1 MGRSPLEA
9 AAWEGGH
16 TQGGDFWRRGACP
29 ELPCRGGEGR
39 GGAPKHL
46 GESRADLTPP
56 HVLPDLSRPAFLLRC
71 GASTHSHLCPGL
83 GRSVAPLPYP
93 RPPCRPP
100 RLLPLRAHC
109 PGQPGGSGGSR
120 LPESSLCF
128 RFSGFVS
135 GPRSPSP
142 VGVRAGTHGFQRAEL
157 EGVQLVHSGLGRARA
172 RSRPVLHEAR
182 WAAVPSRARRPG
194 LGAALAHRPWQ
205 APRPPPGRLL
215 LPLPRALSLL
225 GSNER
230 PAHRSSFLPRLPPQG
245 ASSSVAEP
253 GSVPVSRLASR
264 HLEALVAR
272 CSRLPGTGP
281 PPPGVLCAISSPR
294 PSARF
299 RSGEPAQGSR
309 SSSRRRCPER
319 GTPETVCSS
328 GMAEP
333 TNHQTAFTPH
343 GFREYLPFWEPGS
356 KER

>member
-1 MGRSPLEA
+1 M
-9 AAWEGGH
+9 
-16 TQGGDFWRRGACP
+16 
-29 ELPCRGGEGR
+29 
-39 GGAPKHL
+39 
-46 GESRADLTPP
+46 
-56 HVLPDLSRPAFLLRC
+56 
-71 GASTHSHLCPGL
+71 
-83 GRSVAPLPYP
+83 APLPYP

-172 RSRPVLHEAR
+172 RSWPVLHEAR

-205 APRPPPGRLL
+205 APRPPPGRL
-215 LPLPRALSLL
+215 
-225 GSNER
+225 
-230 PAHRSSFLPRLPPQG
+230 
-245 ASSSVAEP
+245 
-253 GSVPVSRLASR
+253 
-264 HLEALVAR
+264 
-272 CSRLPGTGP
+272 PGTGP
-281 PPPGVLCAISSPR
+281 PAPGVLCAISLPR

-343 GFREYLPFWEPGS
+343 GFREYLPFWEPGG

>member
-1 MGRSPLEA
+1 MGPR
-9 AAWEGGH
+9 H
-16 TQGGDFWRRGACP
+16 TATSVQDS
-29 ELPCRGGEGR
+29 
-39 GGAPKHL
+39 GGAW
-46 GESRADLTPP
+46 PP
-56 HVLPDLSRPAFLLRC
+56 PLSSASLPAPQAPP
-71 GASTHSHLCPGL
+71 STC
-83 GRSVAPLPYP
+83 PLPGS
-93 RPPCRPP
+93 
-100 RLLPLRAHC
+100 A
-109 PGQPGGSGGSR
+109 GGSGSSH

-142 VGVRAGTHGFQRAEL
+142 VGVRTGTHGFQRAEL
-157 EGVQLVHSGLGRARA
+157 EGVQLAHSGLGRARA

-230 PAHRSSFLPRLPPQG
+230 PAHRSSFLPRLPPRG

-253 GSVPVSRLASR
+253 GSVLVSRLASR

-281 PPPGVLCAISSPR
+281 PPPPGVLCAISSPR

-299 RSGEPAQGSR
+299 RSGESAQGSR

>member
-29 ELPCRGGEGR
+29 ELPCGGGEGR
-39 GGAPKHL
+39 GPQAPG
-46 GESRADLTPP
+46 GEPGGSDPSCPSRSPP
-56 HVLPDLSRPAFLLRC
+56 ASFPSAVWGLDTQPPLSRTRAERGPPPLSSASLPAPQ
-71 GASTHSHLCPGL
+71 APPSTC
-83 GRSVAPLPYP
+83 PLPGS
-93 RPPCRPP
+93 
-100 RLLPLRAHC
+100 A
-109 PGQPGGSGGSR
+109 GGSGGSR

-157 EGVQLVHSGLGRARA
+157 KGVQLVHSGLGRARA
-172 RSRPVLHEAR
+172 RSWPVLHEAR

-194 LGAALAHRPWQ
+194 LGAALAYRPWQ

-230 PAHRSSFLPRLPPQG
+230 PAHRSSFLPRLPPRG

-281 PPPGVLCAISSPR
+281 PP
-294 PSARF
+294 
-299 RSGEPAQGSR
+299 
-309 SSSRRRCPER
+309 RRCSLCHFLASALRTLPER
-319 GTPETVCSS
+319 RARPGQSFQFPETVSRAWDPRDCVF
-328 GMAEP
+328 
-333 TNHQTAFTPH
+333 QRH
-343 GFREYLPFWEPGS
+343 GRTHKPS
-356 KER
+356 DRIHAARVS